1 MEVPKKIQ
9 EVFEQLRIEHEE
21 PLTLKY
27 IRGGYYVYS
36 YYKVH
41 DPKIDKNVIKTYY
54 VGKINKSGVFV
65 AALSRKL
72 ETLQLSKE
80 TIGALEAISTL
91 SKTDSMI
98 LRCLSM
104 NNKMERKKIAELVG
118 LSEVTVA
125 NRIEKLNRS
134 FDIKYTAQVNLK
146 KLGFLRYIAFIKFED
161 KIPKIDE
168 IKEAFENDQRVLL
181 VAMLKGK
188 YDMMVYFT
196 IENDM
201 LVMDFMYKWRMQK
214 LRSYKA
220 EWYITSFSQIY
231 GGTLI
236 REQFFEL
243 LKEKLW
249 YRTKE
254 TPHKLPN
261 QLSKKEYLVLKELC
275 DDASRTFK
283 DISTKIGF
291 ESTTESNYIFEKL
304 KERGIIDRM
313 TISMTRLPIKYHV
326 LFDFKFIDY
335 ETHSKYREKTTEG
348 WIAQLYH
355 WINKYLIIGDVGT
368 PDGSI
373 LIAPILNENDVYK
386 YEDEI
391 EKIGGI
397 KADTL
402 IITDIPIGNIINR
415 NFDNMYSRLYDTLIM
430 DYKIKQEEKIKY
442 Y

>member
-9 EVFEQLRIEHEE
+9 EIFEQLRIEHEE

-27 IRGGYYVYS
+27 IWGGYYVYS

-201 LVMDFMYKWRMQK
+201 
-214 LRSYKA
+214 
-220 EWYITSFSQIY
+220 
-231 GGTLI
+231 
-236 REQFFEL
+236 
-243 LKEKLW
+243 
-249 YRTKE
+249 
-254 TPHKLPN
+254 
-261 QLSKKEYLVLKELC
+261 
-275 DDASRTFK
+275 
-283 DISTKIGF
+283 
-291 ESTTESNYIFEKL
+291 
-304 KERGIIDRM
+304 
-313 TISMTRLPIKYHV
+313 
-326 LFDFKFIDY
+326 
-335 ETHSKYREKTTEG
+335 
-348 WIAQLYH
+348 
-355 WINKYLIIGDVGT
+355 
-368 PDGSI
+368 
-373 LIAPILNENDVYK
+373 
-386 YEDEI
+386 
-391 EKIGGI
+391 
-397 KADTL
+397 
-402 IITDIPIGNIINR
+402 
-415 NFDNMYSRLYDTLIM
+415 
-430 DYKIKQEEKIKY
+430 
-442 Y
+442 

>member
-1 MEVPKKIQ
+1 
-9 EVFEQLRIEHEE
+9 
-21 PLTLKY
+21 
-27 IRGGYYVYS
+27 
-36 YYKVH
+36 
-41 DPKIDKNVIKTYY
+41 
-54 VGKINKSGVFV
+54 
-65 AALSRKL
+65 
-72 ETLQLSKE
+72 
-80 TIGALEAISTL
+80 
-91 SKTDSMI
+91 
-98 LRCLSM
+98 
-104 NNKMERKKIAELVG
+104 
-118 LSEVTVA
+118 
-125 NRIEKLNRS
+125 
-134 FDIKYTAQVNLK
+134 
-146 KLGFLRYIAFIKFED
+146 
-161 KIPKIDE
+161 
-168 IKEAFENDQRVLL
+168 
-181 VAMLKGK
+181 MLKGK